1 MRDERYCIGIDPG
14 LGGAVA
20 VLCGRSVE
28 VIDTPTFKLKDK
40 RHYDTHAMAEILAG
54 YCRQRGTIV
63 AIEHVTAMRGWGIST
78 CFKLGV
84 GYGIWLGILGALR
97 VFDVRTVRP
106 QVWKRAMLNET
117 EKDKKAALEVAR
129 LTYPNVDLHLQSHDG
144 RADALLIARYAQK
157 LL

>member
-1 MRDERYCIGIDPG
+1 VKDLRYCIGIDPG
-14 LGGAVA
+14 LDGAVA
-20 VLCGRSVE
+20 ILCGRSVE
-28 VIDTPTFKLKDK
+28 VFDTPTFKLKEK
-40 RHYDTHAMAEILAG
+40 RYYDTQGMTRILSD
-54 YCRQRGTIV
+54 YQVRGAIV
-63 AIEHVTAMRGWGIST
+63 AIERISAMRGWGIST
-78 CFKLGV
+78 CFKLGM
-84 GYGIWLGILGALR
+84 GYGIWIGILAALR
-97 VFDVRTVRP
+97 FDVKTVSP